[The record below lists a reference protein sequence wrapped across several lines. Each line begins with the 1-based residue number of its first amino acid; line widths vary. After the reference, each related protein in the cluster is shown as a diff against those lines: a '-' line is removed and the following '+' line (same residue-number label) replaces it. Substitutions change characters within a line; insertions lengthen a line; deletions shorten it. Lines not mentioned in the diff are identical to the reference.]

1 MLFAS
6 LAGGRWR
13 GIITDVLRQV
23 GDSIDDMTA
32 GHKAGTATVLL
43 ANECNGHLKGHE
55 HTGMWIE
62 RLDEL
67 IKVLEEGFEEGRQ
80 GRG

>member
-1 MLFAS
+1 MGY
-6 LAGGRWR
+6 LAA
-13 GIITDVLRQV
+13 DKNQV

-43 ANECNGHLKGHE
+43 ACEGNEDLKGHL
-55 HTGMWIE
+55 HTGVWVE

-67 IKVLEEGFEEGRQ
+67 VGLLEGGFEEVMRE
-80 GRG
+80 

>member
-1 MLFAS
+1 M
-6 LAGGRWR
+6 
-13 GIITDVLRQV
+13 

-43 ANECNGHLKGHE
+43 ANDINEDLKEHE
-55 HTGMWIE
+55 YTGRWIE

-67 IKVLEEGFEEGRQ
+67 IGILEGGFEEERP
-80 GRG
+80 RE

>member
-1 MLFAS
+1 M
-6 LAGGRWR
+6 
-13 GIITDVLRQV
+13 

-43 ANECNGHLKGHE
+43 ANEGNTELKEHE

-67 IKVLEEGFEEGRQ
+67 IGILEEGFEERVE
-80 GRG
+80 

>member
-1 MLFAS
+1 M
-6 LAGGRWR
+6 
-13 GIITDVLRQV
+13 

-43 ANECNGHLKGHE
+43 ANEGNGDLKEHG
-55 HTGMWIE
+55 HTGRWIE

-67 IKVLEEGFEEGRQ
+67 IGILESGFEEIRGRE
-80 GRG
+80 

>member
-1 MLFAS
+1 MVS
-6 LAGGRWR
+6 LTPVSMRLVDL
-13 GIITDVLRQV
+13 TERQV

-43 ANECNGHLKGHE
+43 ANQDNGDLKGHE
-55 HTGMWIE
+55 HTGRWIE

-67 IKVLEEGFEEGRQ
+67 IGILEAGFEERVGE
-80 GRG
+80 

>member
-1 MLFAS
+1 M
-6 LAGGRWR
+6 
-13 GIITDVLRQV
+13 

-32 GHKAGTATVLL
+32 GHKAGAATVLL
-43 ANECNGHLKGHE
+43 ANESNADLKEHG

-67 IKVLEEGFEEGRQ
+67 IGILEAGFEEKRVLE
-80 GRG
+80 